1 MSFIPL
7 APFILVTS
15 FAAAAVADTS
25 PQPDQASAIAE
36 IVQKAMKTEH
46 LRAVIVKVTQG
57 DKVIIS
63 QAFGESM
70 TGVPATTA
78 MHFRNGAVAFSYLG
92 TLLMEFVDEHKVKLD
107 DTIERWMPKLPE
119 ANKVTLKMLAN
130 QTSGYPDYETDP
142 KWLAAWT
149 ADPFHIWTYDERL
162 KYAFSRPMMFAP
174 GTNWSYAH
182 TNFMILGEI
191 LSRIGGKS
199 LDALLREKVLGPMG
213 LKNTTASETSE
224 IPSPILHAFD
234 SERRTALK
242 IPPNVAFTEESTFFN
257 SQWGTPM
264 GANQTTTID
273 DMATTAVKVGTG
285 KLLSKS
291 SYEAMTA
298 PNLLGFGKKQ
308 DNCAPSCGTQTNVY
322 NYGLGV
328 VRSGSWL
335 LQNPLLG
342 GLGAIKAYLPS
353 KKIVI
358 AVAVTFIPEAFDS
371 QGNYANSSDTLFRS
385 IGAYMAPDDA
395 PPLPAAHATSAETS
409 PSPSSAK
416 AAVSVANP
424 SVQSAIVETVEK
436 DRKRFG
442 GNTPIPATLI
452 GVWDAKG
459 GSFIRAFGYSDLEK
473 KVPLTPADHFR
484 IGSNTKT
491 FVISVLLQLVA
502 EKKLSL
508 DDPLSRF
515 SLGVTLPNAEGI
527 TVRELCEMRS
537 GLFEGYDTP
546 EFEKLNMKVPKD
558 FNPRMIVAWAM
569 KQKPYFPP
577 GKGYHYSN
585 TNYLLIG
592 MIIEAITKD
601 SVGNQIRKRLLEPFG
616 LTQTFF
622 PETQEMPSPWAHG
635 YGLDKQ
641 GNWEDV
647 SNTIPVALM
656 GSAGEMI
663 SDMNDIRRWI
673 ELYATGK
680 TCGAGTYNDL
690 IKCIPFLG
698 NTSFGLGI
706 TCSAGWYGYTGALP
720 GYNTADYYSPETG
733 TTIVAWINYQAKEP
747 VEGVASVMVRD
758 IARIITPDHVPFVYK
773 ESSEPSKP

>member
-1 MSFIPL
+1 MQRRYSALFPSAFLLLIFL
-7 APFILVTS
+7 TRAG
-15 FAAAAVADTS
+15 AAQT
-25 PQPDQASAIAE
+25 PQSDQASAITN
-36 IVQKAMKTEH
+36 IVQKAMKADH
-46 LRAVIVKVTQG
+46 LRAVIVKATQG
-57 DKVIIS
+57 DKVVIS
-63 QAFGESM
+63 QAFGESIN
-70 TGVPATTA
+70 GVPATTA
-78 MHFRNGAVAFSYLG
+78 MHFRNGAVAFAHLG
-92 TLLMEFVDEHKVKLD
+92 TLLMKFVDEHKTKLD
-107 DTIERWMPKLPE
+107 DTIDRWMPDLPQ
-119 ANKVTLKMLAN
+119 ANNVTLKMLAN

-142 KWLAAWT
+142 KFLAAFN
-149 ADPFHIWTYDERL
+149 ADPFHIFTFDERL
-162 KYAFSRPMMFAP
+162 KIAFSRPMMFDP

-191 LSRIGGKS
+191 LSKIGDKP
-199 LDALLREKVLGPMG
+199 LDILLKEKVFVPMG
-213 LKNTTASETSE
+213 LKNTSATQTSE
-224 IPSPILHAFD
+224 IPSPVLHAFD

-242 IPPNVAFTEESTFFN
+242 IPTVVAFTEESTFFN
-257 SQWGTPM
+257 SQWCTPI
-264 GANQTTTID
+264 GANETTTID
-273 DMATTAVKVGTG
+273 DVIKTAVKVGTG
-285 KLLSKS
+285 ALISKS
-291 SYEAMTA
+291 SYEAMTG
-298 PNLLGFGKKQ
+298 PHLLGFGKKQ
-308 DNCAPSCGTQTNVY
+308 DNCAPSCGAQTNFY

-342 GLGAIKAYLPS
+342 GYAAIEAYLPS
-353 KKIVI
+353 KKIAI
-358 AVAVTFIPEAFDS
+358 AVAVTFAPKAFDS
-371 QGNYANSSDTLFRS
+371 EGNYANSGDAIFRS

-395 PPLPAAHATSAETS
+395 PPPAPTPAPESGKGAQ
-409 PSPSSAK
+409 
-416 AAVSVANP
+416 SVADP
-424 SVQSAIVETVEK
+424 SVQSAIVASVENN
-436 DRKRFG
+436 RKRFG
-442 GNTPIPATLI
+442 GHEPVPATLI
-452 GVWDAKG
+452 GIWDNKG
-459 GSFIRAFGYSDLEK
+459 GSFIRAFGYADLEK

-515 SLGVTLPNAEGI
+515 SLGVTIPNAEGI

-546 EFEKLNMKVPKD
+546 EFAKLNMKVPKD

-569 KQKPYFPP
+569 KQKPYFAP

-585 TNYLLIG
+585 TNYLLLG
-592 MIIEAITKD
+592 MIIEDITKD

-622 PETQEMPSPWAHG
+622 PETQEMPNPWARG
-635 YGLDKQ
+635 YGLNKE

-680 TCGAGTYNDL
+680 TCGAGTYDDL

-706 TCSAGWYGYTGALP
+706 TCSEGWYGYTGALP

-733 TTIVAWINYQAKEP
+733 LTIVAWINYQAKEP

-758 IARIITPDHVPFVYK
+758 IARILTPDHIPFVYEK
-773 ESSEPSKP
+773 SSEASEH